1 MLRFEDGVRS
11 HRNEDETT
19 SDHEAHYLQQF
30 VFKAAT
36 NHKTQVRMGSSA
48 LFLVKWLG
56 VLLSTSSFTCS
67 EAFLPPNLYH
77 VGRRGG
83 HSVLLCTSDFGSI
96 PVKEGTVQVARTLE
110 GTESLFDLS
119 YKLVRPMSLSSRK
132 AAPIIALHGGPS
144 VPSNYLYPLAKCVPY
159 RSILFYDMLGCGA
172 SDRPTDL
179 DAYSIEQAV
188 DDLEA
193 MLKKLSIRRFHLYG
207 QSFGGILAYEY
218 LKRCA
223 ERRDKIHDD
232 EGCLSLILSSSPTN
246 VVQVEGVAESL
257 VGELSSPE
265 VFRETHQ
272 CRTPEIPKPLAD
284 AYAAAG
290 TVWRGTTAIKDYV
303 AQAPVKEAA
312 VMPSTMVMRGEHDF
326 VTDICCKDWK
336 EVLNSRSVRFRVL
349 QGCSHHGLLENGAMY
364 GEIVDSFFQEY
375 D

>member
-1 MLRFEDGVRS
+1 MRI
-11 HRNEDETT
+11 
-19 SDHEAHYLQQF
+19 
-30 VFKAAT
+30 
-36 NHKTQVRMGSSA
+36 GSSA
-48 LFLVKWLG
+48 LLLVKWLG
-56 VLLSTSSFTCS
+56 LLSTSFTCS
-67 EAFLPPNLYH
+67 NAFLPPSVYH
-77 VGRRGG
+77 IRGQGGR
-83 HSVLLCTSDFGSI
+83 SALLCTSDFGSI
-96 PVKEGTVQVARTLE
+96 PVKEGIVQVARTLE

-119 YKLVRPMSLSSRK
+119 YKLVRPMSLSSCK
-132 AAPIIALHGGPS
+132 AAPIVALHGGPS

-172 SDRPTDL
+172 SDQPTDL

-223 ERRDKIHDD
+223 ERGNIHGDD
-232 EGCLSLILSSSPTN
+232 EGCLSLILSSTPTD
-246 VVQVEGVAESL
+246 VVQVEEEAESL
-257 VGELSSPE
+257 VGALSSPE

-272 CRTPEIPKPLAD
+272 CRTREMPKPLAD

-326 VTDICCKDWK
+326 VTAICCKDWK
-336 EVLNSRSVRFRVL
+336 EVLNSRSVRIRVL
-349 QGCSHHGLLENGAMY
+349 EGCSHHGLLENGAIY